1 MTDIQK
7 LIDLLVKYLE
17 KVTMPV
23 STLEWFVNYL
33 IPIIQVL
40 VVVGGAIA
48 AIYKY
53 YSVKNREINEKMLN
67 EVYAPLY
74 QYFVNQQLYCYVYEV
89 TPDYD
94 EGPILEITS
103 KKSTTKFGENNSQI
117 SYGTVLDLNRSEF
130 LKVLNSVNIG
140 LASKELFTL
149 LNMYKVVVYVE
160 DNQRDK
166 TNNGYLNATIMK
178 IDIEKALRKEII
190 RGYEK
195 YHKKLK
201 LTQITKNNF
210 YSIKDDN
217 IQFNYKVNEEQRKE
231 LKREIINNPDK
242 FNT

>member
-1 MTDIQK
+1 MTDTQK
-7 LIDLLVKYLE
+7 LIDLLAKYLE

-23 STLEWFVNYL
+23 SSLEWFVNYL

-74 QYFVNQQLYCYVYEV
+74 QYFVKQQLYCYIHEL
-89 TPDYD
+89 TPDYN
-94 EGPILEITS
+94 EGPILEITL
-103 KKSTTKFGENNSQI
+103 KKSTTTFGEAKSQI
-117 SYGTVLDLNRSEF
+117 SYQTVLDLNRSEF

-149 LNMYKVVVYVE
+149 LNMYKVVVYIE
-160 DNQRDK
+160 ENHGDK

-178 IDIEKALRKEII
+178 IDIEKALRK
-190 RGYEK
+190 
-195 YHKKLK
+195 
-201 LTQITKNNF
+201 
-210 YSIKDDN
+210 
-217 IQFNYKVNEEQRKE
+217 
-231 LKREIINNPDK
+231 
-242 FNT
+242 